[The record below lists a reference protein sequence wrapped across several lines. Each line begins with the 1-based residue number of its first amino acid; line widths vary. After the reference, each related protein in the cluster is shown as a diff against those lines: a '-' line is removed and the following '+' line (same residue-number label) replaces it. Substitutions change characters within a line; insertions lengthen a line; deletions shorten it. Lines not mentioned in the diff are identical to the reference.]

1 MGLTR
6 RMSLALLLST
16 TFALAAV
23 SAAVPAFSKDGSDGG
38 GSGGSGGSGSG
49 GSGHGGS
56 DGGSSGSGHGS
67 GDDGGGDDH
76 GKDDNASGKGPSYN
90 TGNGTADYDRARDA
104 VRDGQIMPL
113 KTMLKKIDAGRF
125 GRIIDIRLTRSPA
138 RDIYQLK
145 LRDDSG
151 TIRTLRIDAKNGSL
165 LGDG

>member
-6 RMSLALLLST
+6 RTSLALLLST
-16 TFALAAV
+16 SFALAAV

-67 GDDGGGDDH
+67 DDGGGDDH

-90 TGNGTADYDRARDA
+90 TGSGTADYDRARDA